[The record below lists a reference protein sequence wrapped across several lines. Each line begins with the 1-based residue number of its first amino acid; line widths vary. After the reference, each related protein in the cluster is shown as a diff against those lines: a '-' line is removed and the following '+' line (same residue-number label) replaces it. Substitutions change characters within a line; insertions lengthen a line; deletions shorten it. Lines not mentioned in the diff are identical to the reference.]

1 KALNRAP
8 DKAARAVRLPGI
20 EWISGDAMR
29 ADDVVRAAQGCS
41 LIVHGANPPGYRD
54 WDRLILPMMESSIAA
69 AKATGARILLPG
81 NVYNFDPGRNP

>member
-1 KALNRAP
+1 ALVIGATGGIGGAATRVLLARGWRVKALNRAP

-54 WDRLILPMMESSIAA
+54 WDRLILPMME
-69 AKATGARILLPG
+69 
-81 NVYNFDPGRNP
+81 